1 MGFPN
6 TLAPVSRRDVGI
18 FLLTL
23 RHPSSHDGDMRRIV
37 GITMMF
43 LAMFSIAGGHW
54 AVLQTVAWAQMLRDY
69 SQESGFATAVTQTF
83 SGERPCTMCKSIE
96 KNRQQEEKAPP
107 LLKVDKKAE
116 VFVAAWREIFKVPQ
130 SSRFSYAPEADALLA
145 WRNDPPPTP
154 VPIVHSLTV

>member
-1 MGFPN
+1 
-6 TLAPVSRRDVGI
+6 
-18 FLLTL
+18 
-23 RHPSSHDGDMRRIV
+23 MRRIV

-116 VFVAAWREIFKVPQ
+116 VFVAAIGDELRPPLSTIL
-130 SSRFSYAPEADALLA
+130 SYASF
-145 WRNDPPPTP
+145 DPAFFSRTFSPPQP
-154 VPIVHSLTV
+154 VPRA